1 MRSVVME
8 APGKVVV
15 NEVEKPTLLEPTD
28 AIIKLAASCICGSDL
43 WPYRGAQPVD
53 HRAMG
58 HEYIGEVVEVGSE
71 VTTVAPGDFVVGSF
85 CISCGEC
92 ETCTAGYPSRCL
104 KAIAAG
110 DAFIGARSNG
120 TQAEYARVPF
130 ADGTLVKTP
139 AAPTA
144 EQIPHLMAASDV
156 LGTGWYAA
164 DAAQAGPGKTIV
176 VVGDGA
182 VGLSAVIGAK
192 QLGAEKII
200 IMSRNPERQ
209 ALAKAF
215 GATHIVEE
223 RGEEGIAK
231 VMELTDGVGA
241 HGVAEAVGTQQSFD
255 QALGC
260 VRHGGYIGFVG
271 VPHDSSIGTDKL
283 FGKQVH
289 LEGGPAPVRKY
300 LPTLIDLIYKGEIEP
315 GRVFDLVLPIDEAA
329 KGYEAMDQR
338 TATKVLLTMRYCP
351 VVPPVPVPVARRV
364 CATNPRPD
372 PAAPRERRSP
382 VAGISALKIEFICH
396 LSAR

>member
-15 NEVEKPTLLEPTD
+15 NEVDKPTLLEPTD

-43 WPYRGAQPVD
+43 WSYRGAQPVD

-139 AAPTA
+139 ATPTE

-164 DAAQAGPGKTIV
+164 DAA
-176 VVGDGA
+176 
-182 VGLSAVIGAK
+182 
-192 QLGAEKII
+192 
-200 IMSRNPERQ
+200 
-209 ALAKAF
+209 
-215 GATHIVEE
+215 
-223 RGEEGIAK
+223 
-231 VMELTDGVGA
+231 
-241 HGVAEAVGTQQSFD
+241 
-255 QALGC
+255 
-260 VRHGGYIGFVG
+260 
-271 VPHDSSIGTDKL
+271 
-283 FGKQVH
+283 
-289 LEGGPAPVRKY
+289 
-300 LPTLIDLIYKGEIEP
+300 
-315 GRVFDLVLPIDEAA
+315 
-329 KGYEAMDQR
+329 
-338 TATKVLLTMRYCP
+338 
-351 VVPPVPVPVARRV
+351 
-364 CATNPRPD
+364 
-372 PAAPRERRSP
+372 
-382 VAGISALKIEFICH
+382 
-396 LSAR
+396 